1 MSSTQRDNEHD
12 PSFRRTLRVVASVAA
27 QRAFPGR
34 VMYGGH
40 PIDGAY
46 LFAFREGD
54 APTEAEGKLLEAA
67 MLELIEADAELTLRA
82 LPYADAIA
90 YFVAHDMDASASL
103 LRSRVRGTVQCV
115 DVRGMLR
122 LSLFPLLASAGLLAA
137 ARPWVHVAREGLLVV
152 YHPAPFVPS
161 PTLLASFTDHR
172 AWGRVHGAQT
182 LGALNALKGV
192 GREVVDFN
200 LHAEF
205 RQEAKLAAIAEAIRA
220 RNEAAESASHAVG
233 VICIAGPT
241 SSGKT
246 TFATKLAM
254 YLSNFG
260 YHAVALSVDHYY
272 LPLDRQP
279 QYQLRSDRS
288 DVDYDSIDAM
298 DVVLVNEHVNALLA
312 GEEVMTPVYNMKT
325 GYRDEPG
332 KAFKLPPT
340 GKAILVLE
348 GIHSLNPAYT
358 SMVSAERLFRI
369 YISPLSALQLDE
381 ANTMRTTDHRLLRR
395 MCRDFLFRGYPASR
409 TLAVWDKVR
418 VGEHRWIFPHQDGV
432 DFVMNSAM
440 EYELRVLKV
449 YAEPLLSAVE
459 PHEPTFG
466 KARELLE
473 LLALVNAASSSTV
486 PSTSLLREFIGD
498 GAFDCH

>member
-340 GKAILVLE
+340 GKAILVR
-348 GIHSLNPAYT
+348 AAAR
-358 SMVSAERLFRI
+358 AEAIQRTHLAPRVARARVRRAGTRVAGARGH
-369 YISPLSALQLDE
+369 PLTQPSVHLDG
-381 ANTMRTTDHRLLRR
+381 LRR
-395 MCRDFLFRGYPASR
+395 APLPYIHLPPLRAAARRGEHDAHDGPPTAPAHVPR
-409 TLAVWDKVR
+409 LPLPRVPGEPHTCR
-418 VGEHRWIFPHQDGV
+418 VGQGACRRASLDLPAPGW
-432 DFVMNSAM
+432 
-440 EYELRVLKV
+440 R
-449 YAEPLLSAVE
+449 LSLI
-459 PHEPTFG
+459 H
-466 KARELLE
+466 
-473 LLALVNAASSSTV
+473 
-486 PSTSLLREFIGD
+486 I
-498 GAFDCH
+498 